1 MDQSSGQGTLKPGLM
16 ASPRLIFGLPFGAGI
31 VLHVMTGNDIEL
43 GDNFI
48 PVLAGGIFVGIGLI
62 LSGWAT
68 LALRGG
74 GEHPDPARPTNSLVT
89 GGPYTY
95 SRNPIY
101 ISFGSLG
108 LGSGLL
114 LNSWWVVGPVPLA
127 MIGLHFLVV
136 LREERYLEDVIG
148 NHYLRYKEMVHRWL

>member
-16 ASPRLIFGLPFGAGI
+16 ALPRLVFGLPFGAGI

-68 LALRGG
+68 F
-74 GEHPDPARPTNSLVT
+74 V
-89 GGPYTY
+89 
-95 SRNPIY
+95 
-101 ISFGSLG
+101 
-108 LGSGLL
+108 
-114 LNSWWVVGPVPLA
+114 
-127 MIGLHFLVV
+127 
-136 LREERYLEDVIG
+136 
-148 NHYLRYKEMVHRWL
+148 